1 MKLTTGQDIKVT
13 QTEPN
18 KKPTVKTV
26 QVVPSQADG
35 LKKPQTKEWVDNP
48 NSLTPTEKETVKGKV
63 EEANKNGDQKPTVT
77 VGANGETTVEFP
89 DGSKATIPGNE
100 LVQEKGQSQE
110 PTPVAPHTQSK
121 KITGTGVAGAEIVV
135 EFPGGKTEK
144 GKVGDNG
151 DFSIT
156 VPDDVKL
163 TTGQDIKVTQTE
175 PNKKPTSKTVK
186 VVGVIYR
193 HGDPLVNEKPTFNYQ
208 TENPGYTVPN
218 GEDPRGIHQNGKGL
232 INEKPAYEGELENSQ
247 EHMPSLKPEGD
258 NHVESHSKAQTS
270 QQKQTTDN
278 LSQLEANQRVRATSR
293 KKVLPN
299 TGSHASQT
307 WGGWSLTLGGLIALL
322 AGKKRKKEEE

>member
-1 MKLTTGQDIKVT
+1 PDDVKLTTGQDIKVT

-18 KKPTVKTV
+18 KKPKVKTV

-110 PTPVAPHTQSK
+110 PNPVAPHTQSK

-135 EFPGGKTEK
+135 EFPGGKTAK

-175 PNKKPTSKTVK
+175 TNKKPTSKTVK

-193 HGDPLVNEKPTFNYQ
+193 HGDPLVNEKPMFNYQ
-208 TENPGYTVPN
+208 TENPDYTVPN
-218 GEDPRGIHQNGKGL
+218 GEAPLGIH
-232 INEKPAYEGELENSQ
+232 
-247 EHMPSLKPEGD
+247 
-258 NHVESHSKAQTS
+258 QTS

-278 LSQLEANQRVRATSR
+278 LSQLEANQRVKAASR

-299 TGSHASQT
+299 TGSHSSQT
-307 WGGWSLTLGGLIALL
+307 WGGWILTLGGLITLL
-322 AGKKRKKEEE
+322 AGKKRKKEDE